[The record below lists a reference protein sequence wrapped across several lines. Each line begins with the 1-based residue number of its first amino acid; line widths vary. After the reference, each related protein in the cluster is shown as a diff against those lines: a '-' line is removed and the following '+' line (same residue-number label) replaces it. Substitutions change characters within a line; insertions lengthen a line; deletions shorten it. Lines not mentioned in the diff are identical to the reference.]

1 MEAFWSPKGG
11 SSSQV
16 FLAWTAG
23 TEDES
28 ATACVHE
35 YMCSPFHITYR
46 MLLFVKSVL
55 RKLMSYTLISHTNAL
70 AVRGRPTLNDVE
82 RIRIG
87 PSTNSISPE
96 SWKASQILF
105 LMR

>member
-1 MEAFWSPKGG
+1 MEAFWSPNGG
-11 SSSQV
+11 HRRRFSLRGPQE
-16 FLAWTAG
+16 LG
-23 TEDES
+23 MR
-28 ATACVHE
+28 VHE

-96 SWKASQILF
+96 SWKASQTLF